1 MVNKK
6 PIHLFPIFLIL
17 LFVTYF
23 LKDILPMN
31 LAAENSLIENLQL
44 IILLIGACICYYFAR
59 HTNKTSDKYIWSGG
73 IAFFII
79 LCLREISWGRTLLM
93 HPNGTIPSWEELGF
107 YGQIIH
113 PLVAVFITGT
123 VYLFYKGNFFQ
134 FLRTLKIPVCD
145 LAILFLLIIMATVA
159 EKGSFAFFHGEMAEE
174 LSESLLYCEMCYISL
189 QVGISKQNPK

>member
-6 PIHLFPIFLIL
+6 PSHLFPIFLIL

-93 HPNGTIPSWEELGF
+93 HPNG
-107 YGQIIH
+107 
-113 PLVAVFITGT
+113 
-123 VYLFYKGNFFQ
+123 
-134 FLRTLKIPVCD
+134 
-145 LAILFLLIIMATVA
+145 ILSQAG
-159 EKGSFAFFHGEMAEE
+159 K
-174 LSESLLYCEMCYISL
+174 
-189 QVGISKQNPK
+189 N